1 MTRPSV
7 PFHDAPTAGASKY
20 ADVIAKAKAGQ
31 VAERPGDLV
40 NTPSFDET
48 QRSWESRKPQKTQLS
63 AKTTS
68 GLSALAERN
77 AQLERPPADAPGD
90 DEDDS
95 STSSTETAPEP
106 SKAAPMDE
114 TEKLRKSV
122 EARIVGTIDIGQYL
136 INGEVTQLVPII
148 PGKLEVTFRSVTDLE
163 EAYVDAQ
170 LSKNKELTTRTF
182 VRMSNEWALAFHIN
196 SVGSNRWPPTVVDGK
211 INEAALEKRLG
222 HVRKLSSPIF
232 QLLAQNLVWFLE
244 RVSKSITM
252 EVLGN
257 G

>member
-77 AQLERPPADAPGD
+77 AQLERPRL
-90 DEDDS
+90 
-95 STSSTETAPEP
+95 
-106 SKAAPMDE
+106 M
-114 TEKLRKSV
+114 
-122 EARIVGTIDIGQYL
+122 
-136 INGEVTQLVPII
+136 
-148 PGKLEVTFRSVTDLE
+148 
-163 EAYVDAQ
+163 
-170 LSKNKELTTRTF
+170 
-182 VRMSNEWALAFHIN
+182 
-196 SVGSNRWPPTVVDGK
+196 
-211 INEAALEKRLG
+211 RLG
-222 HVRKLSSPIF
+222 TTKTTPLHLLPRLRPSLQRPLRWMIQRSS
-232 QLLAQNLVWFLE
+232 E
-244 RVSKSITM
+244 SR
-252 EVLGN
+252 
-257 G
+257 